1 MSRKH
6 GGWWMARWV
15 ILPAVTAAA
24 ALIGCGGS
32 QTPSPPKGAQLPRA
46 RSPQAR
52 AGQQNRARGTGRQ
65 GDSGMMGGQE
75 GMMGHGGSG
84 MMGGSGGMMGG
95 PGTSGAQGAK
105 AQAPAPSG
113 AHEAGQKVYVRE
125 NCAACHTING
135 KGGTVGPNLTH
146 IGSRLKADAI
156 ARQVKS
162 GGGGM
167 PAFKLSQKDLDAL
180 VDYLTSLQ

>member
-1 MSRKH
+1 MSREQ
-6 GGWWMARWV
+6 GGWSRARWV
-15 ILPAVTAAA
+15 ILPAVIAAA

-32 QTPSPPKGAQLPRA
+32 QTPAPPKGPQAPRA
-46 RSPQAR
+46 RSQQGN
-52 AGQQNRARGTGRQ
+52 AGRQNRARGTGRQ
-65 GDSGMMGGQE
+65 GDSGMMGGHE

-84 MMGGSGGMMGG
+84 MMGGSGSMMGG
-95 PGTSGAQGAK
+95 QATGGAQGAK
-105 AQAPAPSG
+105 AQALAPSG
-113 AHEAGQKVYVRE
+113 AHEAGQKVYARE

-156 ARQVKS
+156 ARQVRS

-167 PAFKLSQKDLDAL
+167 PAFRLSQKDLDAL
-180 VDYLTSLQ
+180 VDYLTSLK